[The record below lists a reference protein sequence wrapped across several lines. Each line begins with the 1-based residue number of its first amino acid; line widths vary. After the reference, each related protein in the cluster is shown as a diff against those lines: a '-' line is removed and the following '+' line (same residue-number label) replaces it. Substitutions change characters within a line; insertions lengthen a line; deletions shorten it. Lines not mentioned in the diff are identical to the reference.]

1 MNTPV
6 KDPIIIQDSDPYH
19 EKHLTS
25 GHQASLVEEYQ
36 RLSEV
41 QIEEYLN
48 DKELLFL

>member
-1 MNTPV
+1 MGTPV